1 MGLNAGGECGEE
13 ICAQRGPITRGAV
26 ERFGNLIEVPPNGEQ
41 LLIGASEGVT
51 LRGQEGGLLGQERAQ
66 HGDNPGA
73 RVRALGL
80 RAGHQRGM
88 LGGGQAKL
96 HPFRHSFGAMGDGG
110 ANHSTT
116 LPHRAE
122 RVTKRME
129 LRLTPS
135 EHAALVAR
143 AKAEGSHPSTWVVA
157 MVRTL
162 LTQQPTLLPPER
174 DALARSNQQL
184 LAIGR
189 NLNQIAK
196 ALNSSPRDRTAL
208 RADLL
213 TALSTRIQTHTS
225 LVSDVLR
232 RTLER
237 WQIR

>member
-1 MGLNAGGECGEE
+1 LTSISADLGTLKAPWVAW
-13 ICAQRGPITRGAV
+13 CAQH
-26 ERFGNLIEVPPNGEQ
+26 Q
-41 LLIGASEGVT
+41 LTPSDA
-51 LRGQEGGLLGQERAQ
+51 LRQVLTKLLGQT
-66 HGDNPGA
+66 PP
-73 RVRALGL
+73 VRAVVG
-80 RAGHQRGM
+80 
-88 LGGGQAKL
+88 
-96 HPFRHSFGAMGDGG
+96 
-110 ANHSTT
+110 TT
-116 LPHRAE
+116 VAHRAE

-143 AKAEGSHPSTWVVA
+143 AKADGSHPSTWVVA

-196 ALNSSPRDRTAL
+196 ALNTSPQDRHAV
-208 RADLL
+208 RAELV
-213 TALSTRIQTHTS
+213 TALSRRIQTHTS

-237 WQIR
+237 WQIK

>member
-1 MGLNAGGECGEE
+1 MLPRLTSISADLGTLKAPWVAW
-13 ICAQRGPITRGAV
+13 CAKQQIKPSDALRQII
-26 ERFGNLIEVPPNGEQ
+26 GNV
-41 LLIGASEGVT
+41 
-51 LRGQEGGLLGQERAQ
+51 LGQTHPGRAV
-66 HGDNPGA
+66 P
-73 RVRALGL
+73 R
-80 RAGHQRGM
+80 
-88 LGGGQAKL
+88 
-96 HPFRHSFGAMGDGG
+96 
-110 ANHSTT
+110 TT
-116 LPHRAE
+116 VPHRGE
-122 RVTKRME
+122 RVTKRIE

-143 AKAEGSHPSTWVVA
+143 AKVDGSHPSTWVVA

-196 ALNSSPRDRTAL
+196 ALNSAPQDRRAL
-208 RADLL
+208 RADLV
-213 TALSTRIQTHTS
+213 TELSTRIQTHTTM
-225 LVSDVLR
+225 VSNVLR

>member
-1 MGLNAGGECGEE
+1 MPTRLTSISADLGTLKAPWVAW
-13 ICAQRGPITRGAV
+13 CAQQQITPSDALRQILTTV
-26 ERFGNLIEVPPNGEQ
+26 LSQTPPGRSV
-41 LLIGASEGVT
+41 I
-51 LRGQEGGLLGQERAQ
+51 R
-66 HGDNPGA
+66 
-73 RVRALGL
+73 
-80 RAGHQRGM
+80 
-88 LGGGQAKL
+88 
-96 HPFRHSFGAMGDGG
+96 
-110 ANHSTT
+110 TT

-143 AKAEGSHPSTWVVA
+143 ANAEGSHPSTWVVA

-162 LTQQPTLLPPER
+162 LTQQPTLLPPAR

-208 RADLL
+208 RAELL

-237 WQIR
+237 WQIK

>member
-1 MGLNAGGECGEE
+1 
-13 ICAQRGPITRGAV
+13 
-26 ERFGNLIEVPPNGEQ
+26 
-41 LLIGASEGVT
+41 
-51 LRGQEGGLLGQERAQ
+51 
-66 HGDNPGA
+66 
-73 RVRALGL
+73 
-80 RAGHQRGM
+80 
-88 LGGGQAKL
+88 
-96 HPFRHSFGAMGDGG
+96 
-110 ANHSTT
+110 
-116 LPHRAE
+116 
-122 RVTKRME
+122 ME

-196 ALNSSPRDRTAL
+196 ALNSAPRDRTAL
-208 RADLL
+208 RAELL

>member
-1 MGLNAGGECGEE
+1 MPPRLTSISADLGTLKAPWVAW
-13 ICAQRGPITRGAV
+13 CAQH
-26 ERFGNLIEVPPNGEQ
+26 Q
-41 LLIGASEGVT
+41 LTPSDA
-51 LRGQEGGLLGQERAQ
+51 LRQILTKALGQTP
-66 HGDNPGA
+66 PG
-73 RVRALGL
+73 RSVPR
-80 RAGHQRGM
+80 
-88 LGGGQAKL
+88 
-96 HPFRHSFGAMGDGG
+96 
-110 ANHSTT
+110 TT
-116 LPHRAE
+116 VPHRAE

-157 MVRTL
+157 MLRTL

-184 LAIGR
+184 LALGR

-196 ALNSSPRDRTAL
+196 ALNTSPSER
-208 RADLL
+208 RAFRVDLI
-213 TALSTRIQTHTS
+213 TELSRLIQTHTT

>member
-1 MGLNAGGECGEE
+1 MPPRLTSISADLGTLKAPWVAW
-13 ICAQRGPITRGAV
+13 CAKQKIKPSDA
-26 ERFGNLIEVPPNGEQ
+26 
-41 LLIGASEGVT
+41 
-51 LRGQEGGLLGQERAQ
+51 LRQILTKVLGQTPPGRAV
-66 HGDNPGA
+66 
-73 RVRALGL
+73 VR
-80 RAGHQRGM
+80 
-88 LGGGQAKL
+88 
-96 HPFRHSFGAMGDGG
+96 
-110 ANHSTT
+110 TT
-116 LPHRAE
+116 VPHRAE

-143 AKAEGSHPSTWVVA
+143 AKADGSHPSTWVVA
-157 MVRTL
+157 MLRTL

-184 LAIGR
+184 LAMGR

-196 ALNSSPRDRTAL
+196 ALNASPRDRTAL

-237 WQIR
+237 WQIK

>member
-1 MGLNAGGECGEE
+1 MPLAFDCGCDWVRKDADAMPPRLTS
-13 ICAQRGPITRGAV
+13 ISADLGTLKAPWVAWCAKQKIKPSDA
-26 ERFGNLIEVPPNGEQ
+26 
-41 LLIGASEGVT
+41 
-51 LRGQEGGLLGQERAQ
+51 LRQILTKVLGQTP
-66 HGDNPGA
+66 PG
-73 RVRALGL
+73 RSVVR
-80 RAGHQRGM
+80 
-88 LGGGQAKL
+88 
-96 HPFRHSFGAMGDGG
+96 
-110 ANHSTT
+110 TT
-116 LPHRAE
+116 VPHRAE

-143 AKAEGSHPSTWVVA
+143 AKADSSHPSTWVVA
-157 MVRTL
+157 MLRTL

-184 LAIGR
+184 LAMGR